1 MSTFTKNL
9 TIAQKE
15 LTVTDGRTDLN
26 YRKAS
31 LLKTWGKGAIMQNL
45 FKV

>member
-1 MSTFTKNL
+1 MSTFTK
-9 TIAQKE
+9 K
-15 LTVTDGRTDLN
+15 LTVAQNEPTFTVGRTDLN